1 MKLNHVFAALMLGFG
16 SMVLVSYSSG
26 YAAANLEGATGAPNA
41 TGGGKE
47 TTCQQ
52 CHGSGGPI
60 TLQTSATIEVIDT
73 VTGNKVTAYAPGKVY
88 KARVT
93 INKVSGNPVGFGF
106 QMVSLIDATKADIKG
121 WLNPGANVTIVNLTS
136 GQKRSYA
143 EQPKRSASN
152 IFEVNWKA
160 PATASGKVTFY
171 AAGNGVN
178 GNGTNGGDAGC
189 VATLSLTE
197 GTVSNDEI
205 LTQGIALSLYPT
217 VVTSELQYNIATTAT
232 GRYILKIFNIEGQ
245 LLQQQNLLLQEGANQ
260 SSIDVS
266 ALPQGAYFVHLSDG
280 RLVQSRKFIKS

>member
-41 TGGGKE
+41 SGGGKE

-52 CHGSGGPI
+52 CHGAGGPI
-60 TLQTSATIEVIDT
+60 TIQTSATIEVIDT
-73 VTGNKVTAYAPGKVY
+73 VTGNKVTAYVPGKVY

-93 INKVSGNPVGFGF
+93 INKVSGNPVGYGF

-143 EQPKRSASN
+143 EQPKTSVSN
-152 IFEVNWKA
+152 VFEVNWKA
-160 PATASGKVTFY
+160 PAAASGKITFY
-171 AAGNGVN
+171 ATGNGVN
-178 GNGTNGGDAGC
+178 GNGTDGGDAGC

-197 GTVSNDEI
+197 GTVSNDE
-205 LTQGIALSLYPT
+205 LLAQSLEMSLFPT
-217 VVTSELQYNIATTAT
+217 VVVSELQYGIKTTT
-232 GRYILKIFNIEGQ
+232 SGRYTLKIFDSAGQ
-245 LLQQQNLLLQEGANQ
+245 LHQQQNLLLQEGGNQ

-266 ALPQGAYFVHLSDG
+266 ALPQGLYFVHIRSG
-280 RLVQSRKFIKS
+280 SQVQTRKFIKA

>member
-178 GNGTNGGDAGC
+178 GNGTDGGDAGC